1 MGGILLTLVG
11 TYSQTVA
18 VANGVIGNTASIGTP
33 TLSFVSTVAN
43 TVTSFGVSTNCYSF
57 AGNTSSYVSYAGQSG
72 FAVGTGDY
80 TVEWFQYETD
90 ANPFPRIF
98 WYGSTPSL
106 GVSIESGTF
115 YMWPTATAFKTG
127 LNQKN
132 AWHHFAVSRI
142 SGRSYLY
149 YDGIIQNN
157 GGTADTRNVTDTA
170 STFAIGNKIGGTSS
184 EMYGGLITSFR
195 FCKGIGVYTG
205 NFTIP
210 TSKLGQT
217 QGANPYGGN
226 NTSAITAGQCTILMN
241 P

>member
-1 MGGILLTLVG
+1 MGGILITLSG
-11 TYSQTVA
+11 TYASSIS
-18 VANGVIGNTASIGTP
+18 VANGEIGNTASLGTP
-33 TLSFVSTVAN
+33 SLSSVSIVAN

-90 ANPFPRIF
+90 TNPFPRIF
-98 WYGSTPSL
+98 WYGNTPSL

-115 YMWPTATAFKTG
+115 YLWPAPTALKG
-127 LNQKN
+127 SLNQKN
-132 AWHHFAVSRI
+132 AWRHFALVRI
-142 SGRSYLY
+142 SGRAYLY
-149 YDGIIQNN
+149 YNGVIQNA
-157 GGTADTRNVTDTA
+157 GGTNDTRNVTDVL
-170 STFAIGNKIGGTSS
+170 STFAIGNKLGGTSS

-195 FCKGIGVYTG
+195 FCKGVGVYTG
-205 NFTIP
+205 NFTVP